1 MEELIQA
8 TKILLANHY
17 SFYLKTHY
25 YHWNITGPNFPQ
37 YHTFLENIYTEVYGV
52 VDQIAEEIR
61 ALDAYAPGSFQRFIQ
76 LSQIQGDDS
85 IPAPEEMLRR
95 LLNDID
101 TMQASIDRV
110 YNLAEQQG
118 EHGLSNFVAERQDA
132 FRKHAWMIRST
143 LR

>member
-17 SFYLKTHY
+17 SFYLKVHY
-25 YHWNITGPNFPQ
+25 YHWNVTGPNFPQ
-37 YHTFLENIYTEVYGV
+37 YHEFLENIYTEVYGV
-52 VDQIAEEIR
+52 VDKIAEEIR
-61 ALDAYAPGSFQRFIQ
+61 AMGGYAPGSFQRFIQ

-143 LR
+143 VS

>member
-1 MEELIQA
+1 MEDLVQA

-17 SFYLKTHY
+17 AFYLKTHY

-85 IPAPEEMLRR
+85 IPMPEDMLRR

-118 EHGLSNFVAERQDA
+118 EHGLSNLMADRQDA

>member
-1 MEELIQA
+1 MEDLVQA

-17 SFYLKTHY
+17 AFYLKTHY

-85 IPAPEEMLRR
+85 IPMPEDMLRR

-101 TMQASIDRV
+101 TMQASIARV

-118 EHGLSNFVAERQDA
+118 EHGLSNLMADRQDA

>member
-1 MEELIQA
+1 MEDLVQA

-17 SFYLKTHY
+17 AFYLKTHY
-25 YHWNITGPNFPQ
+25 YHWNITGSNFPQ

-85 IPAPEEMLRR
+85 IPMPEDMLRR

-118 EHGLSNFVAERQDA
+118 EHGLSNLMADRQDA

>member
-1 MEELIQA
+1 MEDLVQA

-17 SFYLKTHY
+17 SFYLKSHY

-85 IPAPEEMLRR
+85 IPMPEDMLRR

-101 TMQASIDRV
+101 TMQASIARV

-118 EHGLSNFVAERQDA
+118 EHGLSNLMADRQDA

>member
-118 EHGLSNFVAERQDA
+118 EHGLSNLMADRQDA